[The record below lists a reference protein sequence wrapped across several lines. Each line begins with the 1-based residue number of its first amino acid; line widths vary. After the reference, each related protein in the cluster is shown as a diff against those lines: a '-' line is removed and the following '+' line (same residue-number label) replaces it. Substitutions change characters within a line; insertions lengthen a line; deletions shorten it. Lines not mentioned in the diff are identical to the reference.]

1 MPASCP
7 SCGYDLTGVDGPCPE
22 CGQEWTSTQFWRLE
36 HARHVALLF
45 KITAGGGA
53 LVAALGA
60 FVIWAARNRITGEP
74 WLLVIAG
81 CAVSAISLTLAW
93 RVKLAAKSRE
103 PQHWLEG
110 RGGIAAGV
118 GCLLATLVLAAIG
131 CLVAFV
137 VYVVLVKG
145 VNP

>member
-1 MPASCP
+1 MPPSCP
-7 SCGYDLTGVDGPCPE
+7 SCGYDLTGVDGSCPE

-45 KITAGGGA
+45 KITAGVGA

-81 CAVSAISLTLAW
+81 CAVIATGLGLAR
-93 RVKLAAKSRE
+93 RVKLAANRRE
-103 PQHWLEG
+103 PSHWLEG

-118 GCLLATLVLAAIG
+118 GCLLVTLALAAIG
-131 CLVAFV
+131 GLVAFA
-137 VYVVLVKG
+137 VYVVLVQG